1 MGKGKR
7 NRKNRQE
14 HARPPEITN
23 EQYKTIRREVDK
35 QILDADLEY
44 SANFAA
50 GVLWTLHVAFGFGR
64 VRLRRMW
71 DEYQRVHR
79 DLREYYELRD
89 DTETCFVC
97 REQLKRV
104 GVDIDEWEKEGENQ

>member
-7 NRKNRQE
+7 NRKNRQD

-35 QILDADLEY
+35 QILAADLEY

-64 VRLRRMW
+64 VRLRKMW
-71 DEYQRVHR
+71 DEYQRVHS
-79 DLREYYELRD
+79 DLRKYYELRD

-97 REQLKRV
+97 RQRLNDY
-104 GVDIDEWEKEGENQ
+104 GIDIDEWEREGE